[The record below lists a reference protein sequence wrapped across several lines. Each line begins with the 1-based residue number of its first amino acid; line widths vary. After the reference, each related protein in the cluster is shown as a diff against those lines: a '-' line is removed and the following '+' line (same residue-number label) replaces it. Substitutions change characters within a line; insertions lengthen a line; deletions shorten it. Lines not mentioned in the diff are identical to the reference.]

1 MKNYRRSR
9 SIKKSKRVDKICPK
23 ADYCK
28 NADRCDYEHTFV
40 GEKLC
45 FERKEY
51 ETSIKDIGLSII
63 LSIEGVHGL
72 LIGCRFQECLRR
84 NK

>member
-23 ADYCK
+23 ADYGK

-51 ETSIKDIGLSII
+51 EK
-63 LSIEGVHGL
+63 
-72 LIGCRFQECLRR
+72 
-84 NK
+84 

>member
-28 NADRCDYEHTFV
+28 NADRC
-40 GEKLC
+40 G
-45 FERKEY
+45 
-51 ETSIKDIGLSII
+51 G
-63 LSIEGVHGL
+63 GV
-72 LIGCRFQECLRR
+72 
-84 NK
+84 NDTYSA

>member
-1 MKNYRRSR
+1 MRNYQRSR
-9 SIKKSKRVDKICPK
+9 SVRKPQMANRICPK
-23 ADYCK
+23 DDYCK

-51 ETSIKDIGLSII
+51 DK
-63 LSIEGVHGL
+63 
-72 LIGCRFQECLRR
+72 
-84 NK
+84 